1 MTAQHLSKLLL
12 KRDKQVLDYL
22 LSIADSE
29 GNLTDSTYAIAHDL
43 GIHRQILSRILSRLA
58 RTGAVTLDNHAC
70 RPIRVTGDVTGD
82 VTSDVTDDVT
92 QSMSQSATDDAAST
106 SYRIGSWS
114 VTYAIFSVPKYA
126 SENAENDT
134 LVTGAVTSVVTSA
147 VTNKKET
154 KQQNEEIS
162 PAPPKEEKNKKKK
175 KAQPITRARAKKFRR
190 KSTIY
195 RSRCDANTSSTH
207 SYPTPNAM
215 DRR

>member
-43 GIHRQILSRILSRLA
+43 GIHRQILSRILRRLA

-70 RPIRVTGDVTGD
+70 RPIRVTDDVTG
-82 VTSDVTDDVT
+82 DVT
-92 QSMSQSATDDAAST
+92 QSMSQSATDDAVST

-114 VTYAIFSVPKYA
+114 VTYTIFSVPKYA

-162 PAPPKEEKNKKKK
+162 PAPPKEEKKQKKK

-207 SYPTPNAM
+207 SYPTPNDM